1 MFSLSDATPYF
12 TDEQWTVMENNGA
25 IFLPASGYISVAKYY
40 KGGDYNYGYYWTSND
55 YEYYNTLYRY
65 YYFSGGGLDYKA
77 FNSRSNSERYSV
89 RLVKN
94 VE

>member
-1 MFSLSDATPYF
+1 LGIDIG
-12 TDEQWTVMENNGA
+12 QRNGMLYNLDVGEES
-25 IFLPASGYISVAKYY
+25 INCIRSTLQPFDFLPIP
-40 KGGDYNYGYYWTSND
+40 DYNYGYYWTSND

-65 YYFSGGGLDYKA
+65 YYFSGGELDYKA